1 MSTNVQRFLESI
13 ETPNTLKVA
22 NHVLKNVDGSVNIES
37 YSLMELEQFI
47 LDMNPNSPRAI
58 ITICYMLSSYAK
70 WLENE
75 GLVSDNSLYQMLQVI
90 DKKLLWKKAKPFAKK
105 RFISHEEFKQVIHDI
120 AMYEEFNALY
130 YELLF
135 KCVYEGIY
143 SDDMSVVKNL
153 RKSEI
158 GDDIVEL
165 HEDNGH
171 SYKLKISEQL
181 ASDLK
186 KLADIDIWERKNR
199 YGVCKVDMDGAYHDS
214 VFKTEVRK
222 TSSEG
227 AYRHSYYARLR
238 KISKEY
244 LERGLL
250 PLHLYISGIMH
261 RIKTELNKNG
271 FTLEE
276 AFSENN
282 RDKMSYLIISKELM
296 RCNYEG
302 SVGNFREIV
311 KGDLNSF

>member
-1 MSTNVQRFLESI
+1 VKTNVQRFLDSI

-22 NHVLKNVDGSVNIES
+22 NHVLRNVDDINIES

-47 LDMNPNSPRAI
+47 LNMNPNSPRAI
-58 ITICYMLSSYAK
+58 ITICYMLSLYAK
-70 WLENE
+70 WLEDDY
-75 GLVSDNSLYQMLQVI
+75 LYRTIQSL
-90 DKKLLWKKAKPFAKK
+90 DKKLLWKKAKPNARK

-135 KCVYEGIY
+135 RCVYEGVY

-171 SYKLKISEQL
+171 SYKLKISSQL
-181 ASDLK
+181 AADLK

-199 YGVCKVDMDGAYHDS
+199 YGICKVDMDGVYNDS

-238 KISKEY
+238 KVSKEY

-261 RIKTELNKNG
+261 RIKIELNKNG

-282 RDKMSYLIISKELM
+282 RDKMPYLIISKELM